1 MKSATLAEIKREIS
15 TLDTARLSEVLI
27 RIAKY
32 KAENKELLTYLLYE
46 SSDEAG
52 FVEGGK
58 RGVDE
63 AFAAIPNRNLY
74 YYKKSLRKI
83 LRMVNKQAKYSGV
96 PATGLELRIHFC
108 LALKNSGVDFRKSP
122 VIVNL
127 YQQQVKKVQALM
139 NALPEDMQGDY
150 AATIARLQTARN
162 LIT

>member
-1 MKSATLAEIKREIS
+1 MTSATLAELKRELS
-15 TLDTARLSEVLI
+15 TLSPTQLTEVAI
-27 RIAKY
+27 RMAKY
-32 KAENKELLTYLLYE
+32 KVENKELLTYLLYE

-63 AFAAIPNRNLY
+63 AFAAIPNKNLY

-83 LRMVNKQAKYSGV
+83 LRMVNKQAKYSGI
-96 PATGLELRIHFC
+96 PSTGLELRIHFC

-127 YQQQVKKVQALM
+127 YQQQVKKIQAILK
-139 NALPEDMQGDY
+139 ALPEDRVADY
-150 AATIARLQTARN
+150 TGSVEQL
-162 LIT
+162 

>member
-1 MKSATLAEIKREIS
+1 MTSATLAELKRELS
-15 TLDTARLSEVLI
+15 TLDSPKLREVAL
-27 RIAKY
+27 RMAKY
-32 KAENKELLTYLLYE
+32 KVENKELLTYLLYE

-63 AFAAIPNRNLY
+63 AFAAIPNKNLY

-83 LRMVNKQAKYSGV
+83 LRMVNKQAKYSGI
-96 PATGLELRIHFC
+96 PSTGLELRIHFC

-127 YQQQVKKVQALM
+127 YQQQVRKIQAILKT
-139 NALPEDMQGDY
+139 LPDDLQADY
-150 AATIARLQTARN
+150 SQSVNQL
-162 LIT
+162 

>member
-1 MKSATLAEIKREIS
+1 MTSATIAELKRELS
-15 TLDTARLSEVLI
+15 TLDSTRLAEVLV
-27 RIAKY
+27 RMAKY
-32 KAENKELLTYLLYE
+32 KVENKELLTYLLYE

-58 RGVDE
+58 RDIDE
-63 AFAAIPNRNLY
+63 AFAAIPNKNLY

-83 LRMVNKQAKYSGV
+83 LRMVNKEAKYSGV

-127 YQQQVKKVQALM
+127 YQQQVKKIQALM

-150 AATIARLQTARN
+150 AANIARL
-162 LIT
+162 